1 MDCLVMPVSLIR
13 RRSTTG
19 SRFGYKPLTNDGL
32 LMDHQDSDNRVT
44 MVVGKDKKVFLV
56 DPIILQEYPFQ
67 VLMNIS
73 MKKDPAKRKK
83 DNFHFTSSHDHHER
97 VIFVDVDDILFE
109 HMLWLMNN
117 DTSSLF
123 QLNLK
128 DMVDFYTH
136 EDM

>member
-19 SRFGYKPLTNDGL
+19 SRFGYKQLTNDGL
-32 LMDHQDSDNRVT
+32 LDHQDSDNRVT
-44 MVVGKDKKVFLV
+44 VVVGKNKKVFLV
-56 DPIILQEYPFQ
+56 DPNILQENPFQ

-73 MKKDPAKRKK
+73 MKKDPTKTEK
-83 DNFHFTSSHDHHER
+83 DNFHFTSTHDHDHER

-128 DMVDFYTH
+128 DIVDFY
-136 EDM
+136 M

>member
-19 SRFGYKPLTNDGL
+19 SRFGYKPLTDDGL
-32 LMDHQDSDNRVT
+32 LDHQDSDSRVT
-44 MVVGKDKKVFLV
+44 VVVGKDKKVFLV
-56 DPIILQEYPFQ
+56 DPIILQENPFQ

-73 MKKDPAKRKK
+73 MKKDPSKTEK
-83 DNFHFTSSHDHHER
+83 DNFHFTSSHHDER

-128 DMVDFYTH
+128 DIVDFYTH

>member
-13 RRSTTG
+13 RRSSTG
-19 SRFGYKPLTNDGL
+19 SRFGYKPLTDDGL
-32 LMDHQDSDNRVT
+32 LDHQDSDNRVT
-44 MVVGKDKKVFLV
+44 VVVGKDKKVFLV
-56 DPIILQEYPFQ
+56 DPIILQENPFQ

-73 MKKDPAKRKK
+73 MKKDPSKTEK
-83 DNFHFTSSHDHHER
+83 DNFHFTSSHHDER

-128 DMVDFYTH
+128 DIVDFYTH
-136 EDM
+136 EDI